1 MRRNILRSALLA
13 TTLIAVTTPALPAQ
27 AAAPDLEAG
36 TRVARL
42 VAEPAELTIERGASA
57 RLAIRAL
64 DASGQPV
71 SGAVLR
77 YAAPFRTLRV
87 SPEGEITA
95 LSPGE
100 YEVVATVAVPPN
112 TPAPPASVTIK
123 VDVVWPRVTRVEV
136 TAEPGRLYTGT
147 TLSHGVKAS
156 HADGSPRPAAEVAWR
171 SSNPAVATVDRFGF
185 VTARAAGDVVITATI
200 EGASGEARHRVLPF
214 PGTSIEASVSK
225 AAVITGE
232 VVHLRATVRGANGA
246 PGADVPVTWSY
257 TYVPDDSVRAP
268 GAVGI
273 IDAGRFAAESPG
285 VYTLLATAGQL
296 TTRTTV
302 DVRPRDA
309 IRRIEA
315 MGQGSITHVHT
326 SDLWPFEGV
335 DGRDYAV
342 VGTWGGDGW
351 AYMYD
356 ITDPSNL
363 FKTDSVRVDARTIN
377 DVTVAPHG
385 RWAALSR
392 EGASNRVNGVVI
404 LDLANPA
411 HPVVAATFDHE
422 LTGGVHNM
430 FATETHLFA
439 ISGGDKY
446 VIIDMADI
454 RNPRYVSEYNHPDS
468 RVHDVWVHDG
478 IAYSSEWGTGVVV
491 VDVGNGRYGGTIEQP
506 KLITTYATSSG
517 RTHEVFPYVQASTG
531 KVYLFLGDEI
541 MTRQGKA
548 WAGTTRPLNEKG
560 GVPLTMAGYTHIVD
574 FTDPR
579 NPTSVARYENPEF
592 GTHDI
597 IVENDVLYQAYYDGG
612 LRVVDVSGELLGNLA
627 RQHREIAV
635 YKPFAPDGF
644 IANSPMVMNANPW
657 KGHIFFTDF
666 NSGLWSAR
674 VIPKTTATP

>member
-1 MRRNILRSALLA
+1 MLAAGAPPLLA
-13 TTLIAVTTPALPAQ
+13 Q
-27 AAAPDLEAG
+27 DDAAALEAG
-36 TRVARL
+36 RRVVSLR
-42 VAEPAELTIERGASA
+42 AEPARLLIERGQTVVL
-57 RLAIRAL
+57 RVTPL
-64 DASGQPV
+64 DAAGQPV
-71 SGAVLR
+71 PNALVR
-77 YAAPFRTLRV
+77 FAAPFRTLRV
-87 SPEGEITA
+87 SPDGQVMG

-100 YEVVATVAVPPN
+100 YEIVATVAVPPGAGG
-112 TPAPPASVTIK
+112 TPPSLTIPA
-123 VDVVWPRVTRVEV
+123 DVVWPKVARVTV
-136 TAEPGRLYTGT
+136 TPEPGRLYVGT
-147 TLSHGVKAS
+147 TLSHGVSAS
-156 HADGSPRPAAEVAWR
+156 HADGSPRPAAEVTWR
-171 SSNPAVATVDRFGF
+171 SSQPSVATVDRHGF
-185 VTARAAGDVVITATI
+185 VTAHAPGDAVITAEI
-200 EGASGEARHRVLPF
+200 EGVRGEARHRVTAF
-214 PGTSIEASVSK
+214 PGASIEASVS
-225 AAVITGE
+225 ASEAVTGE
-232 VVHLRATVRGANGA
+232 VVHLRATVRGRDGR
-246 PGADVPVTWSY
+246 PVGDVPVTWSY
-257 TYVPDDSVRAP
+257 TYLPDDSVRAP

-273 IDAGRFAAESPG
+273 IDEGRFAAESPG

-296 TTRTTV
+296 TARATV
-302 DVRPRDA
+302 DVRPRDV
-309 IRRIEA
+309 IQRIQA

-363 FKTDSVRVDARTIN
+363 AKTDSVRVDARTIN

-411 HPVVAATFDHE
+411 HPVIAATFDHE

-430 FATETHLFA
+430 FATDTHLFA

-478 IAYSSEWGTGVVV
+478 IAYSSEWGTGVVA
-491 VDVGNGRYGGTIEQP
+491 VDVGNGRYGGSITQP
-506 KLITTYATSSG
+506 KLISTYATSSG
-517 RTHEVFPYVQASTG
+517 RTHEVFPYFPEGTG

-574 FTDPR
+574 FTDPL
-579 NPTSVARYENPEF
+579 NPRSVARYENPEF

-597 IVENDVLYQAYYDGG
+597 IVEDGILYQAYYDGG

-627 RQHREIAV
+627 RQAREIAI
-635 YKPFAPDGF
+635 YKPYDPNGF

-666 NSGLWSAR
+666 NSGLWSAKLVPR
-674 VIPKTTATP
+674 NSPIP